1 MDKNTITG
9 LALIFVILITFS
21 YFNKPSQ
28 REIEAAKRQ
37 TDSIVQVEADN
48 ARQADS
54 KARDAAAAL
63 QGKLIGTKSDSTE
76 KIAVNDE
83 LKSLYGVFSD
93 AAKGTERFITLEN
106 NLMKIRVSTK
116 GGKIYSVELKGY

>member
-63 QGKLIGTKSDSTE
+63 QGKL
-76 KIAVNDE
+76 
-83 LKSLYGVFSD
+83 
-93 AAKGTERFITLEN
+93 
-106 NLMKIRVSTK
+106 MH
-116 GGKIYSVELKGY
+116 